1 MKVAII
7 GAGPAG
13 LTAAY
18 QLAKVPDIELSV
30 FEAGPQVGGLSRSL
44 DLWGERVDL
53 GPHRFF
59 SSDRRVNELWLEVVK
74 KDYVIIDR
82 LTRIFYQNRY
92 FHYPLKAFE
101 ALQKLGIFE
110 AARCLLSYGQEKL
123 SPTPLNGSFENWV
136 VHRFGRRL
144 FEIFFKTYSEKLWGI
159 TCQELDADFAA
170 QRIKKLSLWEAV
182 KNAINEGRGNQHK
195 TLVDQFA
202 YPTEGSG
209 MVYERMA
216 ESMVAK
222 GAKLHLNRP
231 VHRALMQD
239 GKITGLEMEDGSIEH
254 FDHVISTMP
263 LSLLVSRLLE
273 APPEIK
279 AAANALRFR
288 NTILVYLEVEGADHF
303 PDNWLY
309 VHSSNLEM
317 GRITNFSNWLPRP
330 DRKTSILT
338 LEYWC
343 YADEP
348 RWTESDEDLIGLA
361 KREIRETGLIGDA
374 LILQGMVHRIPR
386 CYPVYEK
393 GYKDRLEPIE
403 TYLKSLPNLSVI
415 GRYGAFKY
423 NNQDHSILMG
433 LFAAENLIEHKKHDL
448 WGINTDY
455 ESYQEEAIITETG
468 LQSVN

>member
-13 LTAAY
+13 LTTAY
-18 QLAKVPDIELSV
+18 QLSKVSGIDLTV
-30 FEAGPQVGGLSRSL
+30 YEASAQVGGLSRSL

-59 SSDRRVNELWLEVVK
+59 SSDRRVNELWLEVVQ

-82 LTRIFYQNRY
+82 LTRIFYKDRY
-92 FHYPLKAFE
+92 FHYPLKAFD
-101 ALQKLGIFE
+101 ALKKLGIFE
-110 AARCLLSYGQEKL
+110 AARCVLSYGQEKL

-144 FEIFFKTYSEKLWGI
+144 FEIFFKAYSEKLWGI
-159 TCQELDADFAA
+159 SCQDLDADFAA

-182 KNAINEGRGNQHK
+182 KNAINEGRRNQHK

-202 YPTEGSG
+202 YPKGGSG

-216 ESMVAK
+216 EAIQANGGKV
-222 GAKLHLNRP
+222 HLNRP
-231 VHRALMQD
+231 VQKAIMQD
-239 GKITGLEMEDGSIEH
+239 GQIKGLELEDGSVEEY
-254 FDHVISTMP
+254 DHVVSTMP
-263 LSLLVSRLLE
+263 LSLLVSRMLE

-288 NTILVYLEVEGADHF
+288 NTILVYLEVEGAEHF

-309 VHSSNLEM
+309 VHSPNLEM
-317 GRITNFSNWLPRP
+317 GRITNFSNWLPNAE
-330 DRKTSILT
+330 RKNSILT

-343 YADEP
+343 YPEEA
-348 RWTESDEDLIGLA
+348 RWQEEDDSLIALA
-361 KREIRETGLIGDA
+361 EREIVETGLVAKAQIK
-374 LILQGMVHRIPR
+374 QGMVYRIPK

-393 GYKDRLEPIE
+393 GYKNHLGPIE
-403 TYLKSLPNLSVI
+403 SFLKSIPNLSVI

-433 LFAAENLIEHKKHDL
+433 LFAAENIISNQKHDL

-468 LQSVN
+468 LQFVN

>member
-18 QLAKVPDIELSV
+18 QLSKESGIDLTVY
-30 FEAGPQVGGLSRSL
+30 EASAQVGGLSRSL
-44 DLWGERVDL
+44 ELWGERVDL

-59 SSDRRVNELWLEVVK
+59 SSDRRVNELWLEVVQ

-82 LTRIFYQNRY
+82 LTRIFYKDRY
-92 FHYPLKAFE
+92 FHYPLKAFD

-110 AARCLLSYGQEKL
+110 AARCVLSYGQEKL

-159 TCQELDADFAA
+159 TCQDLDADFAA

-202 YPTEGSG
+202 YPTHGSG

-216 ESMVAK
+216 EAIVAN
-222 GAKLHLNRP
+222 GGTLYLNRP
-231 VHRALMQD
+231 VHKAIMKD
-239 GKITGLEMEDGSIEH
+239 GKITGLELEDGSIEEY
-254 FDHVISTMP
+254 DHVVSTMP

-273 APPEIK
+273 APDSIK
-279 AAANALRFR
+279 EAAKALKFR
-288 NTILVYLEVEGADHF
+288 NTILVYLEVEGAEHF

-309 VHSSNLEM
+309 VHSDNLEM
-317 GRITNFSNWLPRP
+317 GRITNFSNWLPNEKRAH
-330 DRKTSILT
+330 SILT

-343 YADEP
+343 YPEDA
-348 RWTESDEDLIGLA
+348 RWSENDNSLIELA
-361 KREIRETGLIGDA
+361 KKEIRETGLIGEA
-374 LILQGMVHRIPR
+374 KIKQAMVYRIPK
-386 CYPVYEK
+386 CYPVYKK
-393 GYKDRLEPIE
+393 GYKNQLEPIE
-403 TYLKSLPNLSVI
+403 AYLKSLPNLSVI

-433 LFAAENLIEHKKHDL
+433 LFAAENIISNQKHDL